1 MKLLGEINI
10 NGKKNN
16 LYVEK
21 EDKIY
26 KYFLDD
32 KFIGA
37 YDPDV
42 MGENLIVFRENT
54 IENELSAQIKDEIVQ
69 TIEKS
74 GKEKVIEENDK
85 NLQFDE
91 DVVYSKNTK
100 ESNKNIELKKDEEK
114 CKNKNNKRESKN
126 TKNNEE
132 KNENTTKKI
141 NVKQTVKMD
150 AMATD
155 MDSIG
160 KRLEKAGKIRG
171 NDKHAKLGIV
181 ESDQISNLR
190 DENGNKLKGQSSRY
204 QAVVV
209 TNEKSKDGGQI
220 VKPLDIETDMQEGTN
235 PTKRNYQVNQ
245 NKSVKKDDVITRLK
259 IQGEET
265 LGIENG
271 EYGELNVYHSRNKT
285 IGGKGVE
292 GNHSLDKQ
300 LETPNAKNM
309 IGTDSK
315 TLKLSQEYQDGYR
328 SVENSY
334 QEAKQHEKDNGEPCD
349 EIEVDDIDG
358 DINTHSHDH
367 IDSIVEEIM
376 KNGEVNEKFTERE
389 VKEMVNKAYQN
400 KSKDE
405 SLEEF
410 KDRVENSIE
419 IDAEHMKGERH

>member
-21 EDKIY
+21 KDKIY

-85 NLQFDE
+85 NLQFNE

-181 ESDQISNLR
+181 E
-190 DENGNKLKGQSSRY
+190 K
-204 QAVVV
+204 
-209 TNEKSKDGGQI
+209 TTSK
-220 VKPLDIETDMQEGTN
+220 K
-235 PTKRNYQVNQ
+235 
-245 NKSVKKDDVITRLK
+245 
-259 IQGEET
+259 
-265 LGIENG
+265 
-271 EYGELNVYHSRNKT
+271 
-285 IGGKGVE
+285 
-292 GNHSLDKQ
+292 
-300 LETPNAKNM
+300 
-309 IGTDSK
+309 
-315 TLKLSQEYQDGYR
+315 
-328 SVENSY
+328 
-334 QEAKQHEKDNGEPCD
+334 
-349 EIEVDDIDG
+349 
-358 DINTHSHDH
+358 
-367 IDSIVEEIM
+367 
-376 KNGEVNEKFTERE
+376 
-389 VKEMVNKAYQN
+389 
-400 KSKDE
+400 
-405 SLEEF
+405 
-410 KDRVENSIE
+410 
-419 IDAEHMKGERH
+419 

>member
-245 NKSVKKDDVITRLK
+245 NKSVKKDDVVTRLK

-376 KNGEVNEKFTERE
+376 KNAEVNEKFTERE

>member
-1 MKLLGEINI
+1 M
-10 NGKKNN
+10 
-16 LYVEK
+16 
-21 EDKIY
+21 
-26 KYFLDD
+26 
-32 KFIGA
+32 
-37 YDPDV
+37 
-42 MGENLIVFRENT
+42 FRENT

-245 NKSVKKDDVITRLK
+245 NKSVKKDDVVTRLK

-376 KNGEVNEKFTERE
+376 KNGEVNEKFTE
-389 VKEMVNKAYQN
+389 MVNKAYQN

>member
-21 EDKIY
+21 EDKTY

-42 MGENLIVFRENT
+42 MGEKLIVFRENT

-100 ESNKNIELKKDEEK
+100 EPNKNIELEKDEEK
-114 CKNKNNKRESKN
+114 CKNKNNKIESKN

-235 PTKRNYQVNQ
+235 PAKRNYQVNQ
-245 NKSVKKDDVITRLK
+245 NKSVKKDDVVTRLK

>member
-21 EDKIY
+21 EDKTY

-245 NKSVKKDDVITRLK
+245 NKSVKKDDVVTRLK

>member
-21 EDKIY
+21 EDKTY

-100 ESNKNIELKKDEEK
+100 EPNKNIELKKDEEK
-114 CKNKNNKRESKN
+114 YKNKNNKIESKN

-235 PTKRNYQVNQ
+235 PAKRNYQVNQ
-245 NKSVKKDDVITRLK
+245 NKSVKKDDVVTRLK

>member
-160 KRLEKAGKIRG
+160 KRLEKAGKIKG

-245 NKSVKKDDVITRLK
+245 NKSVKKDDVVTRLK

>member
-21 EDKIY
+21 EDKTY

-42 MGENLIVFRENT
+42 MGEKLIVFRENT

-100 ESNKNIELKKDEEK
+100 EPNKNIELKKDEEK
-114 CKNKNNKRESKN
+114 YKNKNNKIESKN

-235 PTKRNYQVNQ
+235 PAKRNYQVNQ
-245 NKSVKKDDVITRLK
+245 NKSVKKDDVVTRLK

>member
-21 EDKIY
+21 EDKTY

-69 TIEKS
+69 VIEKN
-74 GKEKVIEENDK
+74 GKEKVIEEKDK
-85 NLQFDE
+85 DLQIGE
-91 DVVYSKNTK
+91 NVIYSKTTK
-100 ESNKNIELKKDEEK
+100 ESNKNVELKKDEEK
-114 CKNKNNKRESKN
+114 DKNKNNKRESKN

-132 KNENTTKKI
+132 KNENSTKNI
-141 NVKQTVKMD
+141 NIKQTVKMD

-160 KRLEKAGKIRG
+160 KRLEKAGKVKW

-190 DENGNKLKGQSSRY
+190 DENGNKLKGKSSRY

-235 PTKRNYQVNQ
+235 PTERNYQVNQ
-245 NKSVKKDDVITRLK
+245 NKSVKKDDVVTRLK

-271 EYGELNVYHSRNKT
+271 QYGELEVYHSRNKT

>member
-85 NLQFDE
+85 NLQFNE

-245 NKSVKKDDVITRLK
+245 NKSVKKDDVVTRLK

>member
-21 EDKIY
+21 KDKIY

-85 NLQFDE
+85 NLQFNE

-245 NKSVKKDDVITRLK
+245 NKSVKKDDVVTRLK

>member
-21 EDKIY
+21 EDKRY

-245 NKSVKKDDVITRLK
+245 NKSVKKDDVVTRLK

>member
-245 NKSVKKDDVITRLK
+245 NKSVKKDDVVTRLK

>member
-21 EDKIY
+21 EDKTY

-42 MGENLIVFRENT
+42 MGEKLIVFRENT

-69 TIEKS
+69 VIEKN
-74 GKEKVIEENDK
+74 GKEKVIEEKDK
-85 NLQFDE
+85 DLQIGE
-91 DVVYSKNTK
+91 NVIYSKTTK
-100 ESNKNIELKKDEEK
+100 ESNKNVELKKDEEK
-114 CKNKNNKRESKN
+114 DKNKNNKRESKN

-132 KNENTTKKI
+132 KNENSTKNI
-141 NVKQTVKMD
+141 NIKQTVKMD

-209 TNEKSKDGGQI
+209 T
-220 VKPLDIETDMQEGTN
+220 
-235 PTKRNYQVNQ
+235 Q
-245 NKSVKKDDVITRLK
+245 NKSVKKDDVVTRLK

-271 EYGELNVYHSRNKT
+271 QYGELEVYHSRNKT

>member
-155 MDSIG
+155 IDSIG

-235 PTKRNYQVNQ
+235 ATKRNYQVNQ
-245 NKSVKKDDVITRLK
+245 NKSVKKDDVVTRLK

>member
-1 MKLLGEINI
+1 M
-10 NGKKNN
+10 
-16 LYVEK
+16 
-21 EDKIY
+21 
-26 KYFLDD
+26 
-32 KFIGA
+32 
-37 YDPDV
+37 
-42 MGENLIVFRENT
+42 
-54 IENELSAQIKDEIVQ
+54 
-69 TIEKS
+69 
-74 GKEKVIEENDK
+74 EE
-85 NLQFDE
+85 F
-91 DVVYSKNTK
+91 
-100 ESNKNIELKKDEEK
+100 IELKKDEEK

-160 KRLEKAGKIRG
+160 KRLEKAGKIRW

-245 NKSVKKDDVITRLK
+245 NKSVKKDDVVTRLK

>member
-100 ESNKNIELKKDEEK
+100 EPNKNIELKKDEEK

-181 ESDQISNLR
+181 ESDKISNLR
-190 DENGNKLKGQSSRY
+190 DKNGNKLKGQSSRY

-245 NKSVKKDDVITRLK
+245 NKSVKKDDVVTRLK

-285 IGGKGVE
+285 IGGKGVG